1 MLSMKMR
8 NGKNKE
14 MREFI
19 NRLFDDAERDWN
31 ITREEL
37 LQEGCSECLSS
48 SITNT
53 NSDSLKVRSNNST
66 IPDFSVIED
75 GNIYIG
81 DFIAFVAD
89 IRESTSLFKISYND
103 HHIENGLQKVFYI
116 TSTWLQSIAYTVLE
130 KDGRHAVKLL
140 GDGVLVLFKVDS
152 KEISQEILSV
162 YKAAKTCI
170 NETMVIFNEVLGER
184 YGVTPLE
191 IGIGISY
198 GKSIIKVI
206 DKFHTE
212 VTGECVW
219 EASKLSK
226 GRNLIKLSKN
236 VENFLKNENAYL

>member
-1 MLSMKMR
+1 MKIK
-8 NGKNKE
+8 NCKNKE

-31 ITREEL
+31 IIRDEL
-37 LQEGCSECLSS
+37 LQEGYNECLLS
-48 SITNT
+48 SITNI
-53 NSDSLKVRSNNST
+53 NSNSLKVRSNHSI
-66 IPDFSVIED
+66 IPGFSVIED
-75 GNIYIG
+75 GNIYVG
-81 DFIAFVAD
+81 DFIAFVVD

-116 TSTWLQSIAYTVLE
+116 TSTLLQSIAYTVLE
-130 KDGRHAVKLL
+130 KEGRQAVKLL
-140 GDGVLVLFKVDS
+140 GDGILVLFKVDS
-152 KEISQEILSV
+152 KEISQEIISV

-170 NETMVIFNEVLGER
+170 NETMVIFNEVLGQR
-184 YGVTPLE
+184 YGVAPLE

-198 GKSIIKVI
+198 GKSIVKVI

-212 VTGECVW
+212 VIGECVW

-236 VENFLKNENAYL
+236 VENFLKNENVYLYE